1 MTDQRLRHAIYLH
14 GFASSAQ
21 SSKALYFRERFADAG
36 ITLHIPDF
44 NTPDFESLTVT
55 RMIGQCEALVRSLPE
70 GPVVLMGSSLGAF
83 VTWHAAPRLAEHVPS
98 HPISHLVLL
107 APAVTFGQ
115 DRQADFGPG
124 VVDAW
129 ERDGERE
136 IFHYGFNE
144 PRRLRYEFY
153 RDAVSYSSDP
163 AAVTIPALVFQGLR
177 DEIVSPAGVQ
187 AFFAQQPPVTV
198 QLVEDG
204 HQLLQHL
211 DVMWE
216 QMRQFLG
223 V

>member
-1 MTDQRLRHAIYLH
+1 MTEPGLRHAIYLH

-21 SSKALYFRERFADAG
+21 SSKAQYFRERFADVG
-36 ITLHIPDF
+36 VTLHTPDF
-44 NTPDFESLTVT
+44 NAPDFESLTVT
-55 RMIGQCEALVRSLPE
+55 RMIAQIESLVRSLPE
-70 GPVVLMGSSLGAF
+70 GPVVLVGSSLGAF
-83 VTWHAAPRLAEHVPS
+83 VAWHAAPRLAAQVPS
-98 HPISHLVLL
+98 RPVSHLVLL

-115 DRQADFGPG
+115 NRQEDFGHG

-153 RDAVSYSSDP
+153 RDAVSYPSNP
-163 AAVTIPALVFQGLR
+163 TTVAIPALVFQGRR
-177 DEIVSPAGVQ
+177 DEIVSPDGVQ
-187 AFFAQQPPVTV
+187 AFFADQPTVTV

-216 QMRQFLG
+216 QTRRFLG

>member
-1 MTDQRLRHAIYLH
+1 MTEPRLRHAIYLH

-21 SSKALYFRERFADAG
+21 SSKAQYFRERFADVG
-36 ITLHIPDF
+36 ITLHTPDF

-55 RMIGQCEALVRSLPE
+55 RMIGQTELLVRSLPD

-83 VTWHAAPRLAEHVPS
+83 VTWHAAPRLAERVPS

-144 PRRLRYEFY
+144 PRRLRYDFY
-153 RDAVSYSSDP
+153 RDAVSYPSNP
-163 AAVTIPALVFQGLR
+163 AAVTIPALVFQGRR

-187 AFFAQQPPVTV
+187 AFFARQPTVTL

-216 QMRQFLG
+216 QTRRFLG